1 MGATPDGRRWQD
13 PVSEHYSPTP
23 GRAKLGPTAVIRS
36 AAKGP
41 LAKACGSSIFHVS
54 LSRSMAPANE
64 AGKELVQWLVR
75 TALDLDVAVM
85 NIAIYDVETLRK
97 ARLHPEQYEDL
108 IVRVWGFS
116 ARFIDLC
123 DDMQTHIIERAIGT
137 AS

>member
-1 MGATPDGRRWQD
+1 
-13 PVSEHYSPTP
+13 
-23 GRAKLGPTAVIRS
+23 
-36 AAKGP
+36 
-41 LAKACGSSIFHVS
+41 
-54 LSRSMAPANE
+54 MAPANE